1 MRTELILKT
10 AKALGCLFIGAGAL
24 SACAIKQ
31 NVVPVSLTSGEEICV
46 VHDGTV
52 RDTVEPVI
60 VSALR
65 DQGYGV
71 RVVTDFNDPTCTNK
85 LTYWAKWSW
94 DVTIY
99 MSVAELK
106 YFQLGA
112 KTGEATYDSRSGGAN
127 MGKFIDAETKL
138 REMIDELFVD

>member
-1 MRTELILKT
+1 M
-10 AKALGCLFIGAGAL
+10 
-24 SACAIKQ
+24 
-31 NVVPVSLTSGEEICV
+31 SLTSGEEICV
-46 VHDGTV
+46 VHDETV